1 MRTKVVLVSMLAW
14 IVLSVPGFAVEEK
27 PAAEQKMSP
36 EQQAQMEKMKAMMA
50 PGVSHK
56 ALEAFAGKW
65 NYISKFW
72 MSPEGKPEETTGV
85 AEHTMIYGG
94 RFLKQDVK
102 GTWMGQ
108 PFEGMGITGYDN
120 IRGQYQTLWVDSMAT
135 GMMWVSGQYD
145 AATKTLNQAGAN
157 SCPLT
162 GEKDRKGHSEWKV
175 TDNDHNTYTA
185 YMSGP
190 NGKEV
195 KMMEISYER
204 AK

>member
-1 MRTKVVLVSMLAW
+1 MKAQKVVVACVVAYLVSGG
-14 IVLSVPGFAVEEK
+14 VLFAAPE
-27 PAAEQKMSP
+27 KMSP
-36 EQQAQMEKMKAMMA
+36 EKQAEMEKMQALMA
-50 PGVSHK
+50 PGAAHK
-56 ALEAFAGKW
+56 PLEAFVGNW
-65 NYISKFW
+65 NYTSKFW
-72 MSPEGKPEETTGV
+72 MSAESQPEETTGV

-108 PFEGMGITGYDN
+108 PFEGMGLTGYDN

-145 AATKTLNQAGAN
+145 AATRTLNQSGAN

-162 GEKDRKGHSEWKV
+162 GEKNRPGHSEWKV

-185 YMSGP
+185 YLAEP
-190 NGKEV
+190 DGKEF
-195 KMMEISYER
+195 KAMEIAYER
-204 AK
+204 VK